1 MNDKYKKITREQNSR
16 LIDQAAGLANIPQP
30 KGGWI
35 KAVRTALA
43 MSGAALS
50 KRLGGHRTTAAYLE
64 RSEQDGI
71 ITIKK
76 MQQVAHAMHCRFV
89 YALVPETI
97 PNRETT
103 VESII
108 EAEELI
114 KEELSE
120 TRDNKAG
127 KTEQPKDAKE
137 IVLKIIGE
145 AGQDGVDYQL
155 VLAKSGLPE
164 STVDMAVQK
173 LLEGGILFEPR
184 PGKLKGL

>member
-1 MNDKYKKITREQNSR
+1 MNDKYKKISREQNSQ
-16 LIDQAAGLANIPQP
+16 LINQAAGLAVISPP

-64 RSEQDGI
+64 RSEQDGS

-97 PNRETT
+97 PNGETT

-108 EAEELI
+108 EAQAERKARSIIRQASTHMALEAQQLTKEQNEREVQRLKQQLI
-114 KEELSE
+114 
-120 TRDNKAG
+120 
-127 KTEQPKDAKE
+127 TEIPKDFWE
-137 IVLKIIGE
+137 
-145 AGQDGVDYQL
+145 D
-155 VLAKSGLPE
+155 
-164 STVDMAVQK
+164 
-173 LLEGGILFEPR
+173 
-184 PGKLKGL
+184 